1 MLDGVKHLL
10 LSALWLEIFAMLRM
24 TGEEVHPDRIVSP
37 QGGWGSGWQGR
48 KSSDERVAMGD
59 FIQE

>member
-10 LSALWLEIFAMLRM
+10 LSALCLEIFAMLRM

-37 QGGWGSGWQGR
+37 QGGLGLRMTW
-48 KSSDERVAMGD
+48 VAMGD
-59 FIQE
+59 FVQE